1 MEEIRSIE
9 TPVWDLRVINLVG
22 RELDKAFNSLTS
34 AFNNASKEVTEEN
47 QAELNK
53 KANHFYDLMEK
64 RQIEYEECTIEDNA
78 QAKEA
83 SDLLYVDIARYKE
96 ACKKQFMVTPVDDID
111 ELVDATAD
119 EPAIEGRMSLLQEEG
134 EEGEKQTKEGEEGV
148 TPPPAE
154 KTQPTS
160 VLASLGRKMSSAM
173 DAGKKAIGN
182 VVNSPTAKHRQPP
195 PPPPP
200 SQPAD
205 PPEETSDPTGR
216 PPLPRGFQNF
226 ENERQKEADAT
237 KRDKTPSVIASTAA
251 ATSHRKGPASTAS
264 SRKSSS
270 RGSQKSKVASIMS
283 DQIERDKRK
292 KVEAEKTRVE
302 SNDAQTDAEIA
313 KRLSEVEE
321 LKRQKKID
329 RQLHKKELENIEK
342 HAEELQAIVTAAEE
356 ENQSIAASGNDL
368 EDKTKEN
375 GAGLEM
381 TIAGIALGGENP
393 SVTVSNWIKGVND
406 ATTSTAKKDK
416 KPKKPSL
423 PERAMLDP
431 PKKAKKKLNVG
442 IAEEEKKEVKPLIF
456 PVRTMRDVKPKK
468 SSKKEPVKNETEKR
482 TAKKEEEEKKKVGGQ
497 RARASVNGANG
508 GQTAA
513 AAQTPAPRSPSSS
526 STRSNRSTTSSKAP
540 SIASSDASSNVSSA
554 SKTMMNLMLKMQQQQ
569 LEATVRQNARAQ
581 LKELRP
587 NKKFTGS
594 TTKRMDFEKHMKQL
608 DEILEIPG
616 VTKKQILNEFQH
628 WFEGPAFKLI
638 EAETMKNA
646 ESAVDE
652 AITKLTKKFG
662 MRQES
667 AMEMLDEVIQGKP
680 IDAKDHNG
688 LLDFY
693 AKLVSIHSLA
703 CETGRGEEFENK
715 LVVKTIME
723 KKLPHLKDKWAQKAV
738 KYRKKHGSDM
748 KFAEFLEYIDDEQL
762 VSEMLSRYNS
772 SSYQNKTSANAKV
785 SATSANMATK
795 KEGTTAPSKKTAP
808 GQCLRCDAMHK
819 LEECTV
825 YREMSS
831 ADRRK
836 FNKNQGLCFRCLEA
850 GHLMKN
856 CTSAIVCDKCDIPHH
871 PLTHPD
877 GGGGKR
883 NTEEKAA
890 TPPKPEA

>member
-1 MEEIRSIE
+1 ME
-9 TPVWDLRVINLVG
+9 
-22 RELDKAFNSLTS
+22 KAFNSLTL
-34 AFNNASKEVTEEN
+34 AFNDASKGVTEEN
-47 QAELNK
+47 QAELNY
-53 KANHFYDLMEK
+53 FYDLMEK

-96 ACKKQFMVTPVDDID
+96 ACKKQFMVTPVDDVEKLID
-111 ELVDATAD
+111 VTAD
-119 EPAIEGRMSLLQEEG
+119 EPVIEGRVSFVQEEG
-134 EEGEKQTKEGEEGV
+134 AEGEGQAKEGEEGV

-182 VVNSPTAKHRQPP
+182 VVNSPTAKQRPP

-205 PPEETSDPTGR
+205 PPKETNDPTGR

-237 KRDKTPSVIASTAA
+237 KRDKTPSVAASTAA
-251 ATSHRKGPASTAS
+251 ATSQRKGPASTTS

-283 DQIERDKRK
+283 DQIERDRRK
-292 KVEAEKTRVE
+292 KVEAEKERVE

-342 HAEELQAIVTAAEE
+342 HAEELQKIVTAAEE

-406 ATTSTAKKDK
+406 AATSTAKKDK
-416 KPKKPSL
+416 KSKVPSM

-431 PKKAKKKLNVG
+431 PKRAKKKLNVG
-442 IAEEEKKEVKPLIF
+442 IAEEVKKEVKPPYF
-456 PVRTMRDVKPKK
+456 PFRTMRDVKPKTTG
-468 SSKKEPVKNETEKR
+468 KKEPVKDEKEKR
-482 TAKKEEEEKKKVGGQ
+482 TAKKEEEEKKKAEGKK
-497 RARASVNGANG
+497 AKANANGANG

-526 STRSNRSTTSSKAP
+526 STRSNGSSTSFKAP
-540 SIASSDASSNVSSA
+540 SIASSDAGSDVSSA
-554 SKTMMNLMLKMQQQQ
+554 SRTMMNLMMKMQQQQ
-569 LEATVRQNARAQ
+569 LEASMRQNARAQ

-594 TTKRMDFEKHMKQL
+594 TTKRMDFEKHMKQF

-616 VTKKQILNEFQH
+616 ATKKQILNEFQH
-628 WFEGPAFKLI
+628 WFEGSAFKLI

-652 AITKLTKKFG
+652 AIAKLTKKFG

-667 AMEMLDEVIQGKP
+667 ALEMLDEAIQGKP

-723 KKLPHLKDKWAQKAV
+723 KKLPYLKDKWAQKAV
-738 KYRKKHGSDM
+738 KYRKKHGSEM

-762 VSEMLSRYNS
+762 VSEMLSRYSGNS
-772 SSYQNKTSANAKV
+772 NQNKTSANAKV

-850 GHLMKN
+850 GHLMKT
-856 CTSAIVCDKCDIPHH
+856 CTSAIVCDKCEIPHH

-877 GGGGKR
+877 GGGGKQ
-883 NTEEKAA
+883 NNEEKAA
-890 TPPKPEA
+890 APPKPEA